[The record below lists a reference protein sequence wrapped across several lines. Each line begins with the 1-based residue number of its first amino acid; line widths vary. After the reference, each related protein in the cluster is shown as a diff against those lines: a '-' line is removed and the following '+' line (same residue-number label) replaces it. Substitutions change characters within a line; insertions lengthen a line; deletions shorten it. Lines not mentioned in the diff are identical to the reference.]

1 MVASVA
7 KLEPGVAGKD
17 IKEDGG
23 TGAGKVCWVH
33 KELLKCGVWVQMVNP
48 ELLESLQNWT
58 SYCGLAQSC
67 RDPR

>member
-33 KELLKCGVWVQMVNP
+33 EELLKCGVWVQMVNP
-48 ELLESLQNWT
+48 ELLESL
-58 SYCGLAQSC
+58 
-67 RDPR
+67 